1 MTNIHLFIHSL
12 THTEC
17 LAKTYR
23 DKEDQDLLAS
33 REPPVLHKRHG
44 GLEQGPDL
52 KPGRWYCPS
61 CLAYPAARP
70 TSSICRAQD
79 KSTDG
84 TAVRTNY
91 HQSGGSKQKESI
103 LTQFWI
109 QEIWNQGVTKVL
121 FPLKTLAENPY
132 YLFQLPGEP
141 GVLGLGQP
149 LPAYGLLRCVSMSS
163 PLL

>member
-12 THTEC
+12 THTER
-17 LAKTYR
+17 LAKTQG

-33 REPPVLHKRHG
+33 RELPVLHRRHG
-44 GLEQGPDL
+44 GLEQEPDL
-52 KPGRWYCPS
+52 KLGLWYYLL

-84 TAVRTNY
+84 TAVRTNH
-91 HQSGGSKQKESI
+91 HQSRGSKQESI

-109 QEIWNQGVTKVL
+109 QEICNQGVTKVL
-121 FPLKTLAENPY
+121 FPLKTLAENPCHV
-132 YLFQLPGEP
+132 FQLPGEP

-149 LPAYGLLRCVSMSS
+149 LPTYGLLPCISMS